1 MGFKG
6 WKGGGKA
13 GVLVYGFCV
22 QGGHVVRKTSIQQG
36 RRFSIVLIEE
46 LCVQAGH
53 VARILR
59 TSWSCCMKNIDTQAE
74 AGHVAS
80 IHNNT

>member
-36 RRFSIVLIEE
+36 RRFSIVLEDAF
-46 LCVQAGH
+46 CVQAGH
-53 VARILR
+53 VAYKLVMLHEKHRY
-59 TSWSCCMKNIDTQAE
+59 TS
-74 AGHVAS
+74 
-80 IHNNT
+80 